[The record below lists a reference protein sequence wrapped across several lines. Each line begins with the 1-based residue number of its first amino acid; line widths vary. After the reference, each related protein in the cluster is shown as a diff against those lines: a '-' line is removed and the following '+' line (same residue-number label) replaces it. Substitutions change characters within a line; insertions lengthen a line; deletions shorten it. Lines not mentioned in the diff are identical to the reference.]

1 MHVILA
7 TAENEAALKP
17 INNLP
22 KYIQRHYMTSINP
35 EQIYSITRP
44 DAKLL
49 KLYIIRSILSLVAFP
64 VVFLVSYFKYHTMRY
79 RFDDEGI
86 AMSWGL
92 LWRREINLTYARI
105 QDIHVSRG
113 LIERW
118 LGLATVQI
126 QTASG
131 SGSAEMS
138 IVGILEFESLRD
150 FLYTKMRGA
159 RFGEPDLTT
168 SDNAETKSQQ
178 ENDVAMILLTE
189 IRDELVLL
197 RQRQSTSGGGG
208 EQ

>member
-1 MHVILA
+1 
-7 TAENEAALKP
+7 
-17 INNLP
+17 
-22 KYIQRHYMTSINP
+22 MTGINP

-44 DAKLL
+44 DAKLMT
-49 KLYIIRSILSLVAFP
+49 LYAIRSVLSLVAFP
-64 VVFLVSYFKYHTMRY
+64 VAILVSYFKYHTLKY

-92 LWRREINLTYARI
+92 LWRKEINLTYARI

-113 LIERW
+113 IIERW

-159 RFGEPDLTT
+159 RFGEPELIT
-168 SDNAETKSQQ
+168 SDSTASDSQQ
-178 ENDVAMILLTE
+178 EDDVATLLLTE
-189 IRDELVLL
+189 IRDEIRLM
-197 RQRQSTSGGGG
+197 RQRQRGTGGGDKG
-208 EQ
+208 DEQ